1 MRKPATALLAW
12 LLTGFPTSAA
22 DRPEGR
28 SFATR
33 SVTVARHGM
42 VAAAHPLAVQV
53 GVDVL
58 KRRGSAVDAAIAV
71 NAALGLMEPTSC
83 GLGGDLFAM
92 VWDPATG
99 KLYGLNG
106 SGRAPLALTP
116 DKVTAL
122 PDGTIEPYSP
132 YAWTVPGCADAW
144 FELHRRFGRLPMKD
158 LLAPTIAYARE
169 GAPVP
174 QVIAGSWA
182 RSLARFKEKPGFA
195 EVFMPDGRAPAEGEP
210 FANPALAHTLE
221 LLAAGGRDAYYRGEI
236 AEKIV
241 AFSQNI
247 GGFFSKEDFARHSS
261 EWQEPISTT
270 YRGVTLWEL
279 PPNGQGL
286 AALEMLNII
295 EGFDLKSLG
304 RDDPDFWHVLVEAK
318 KLAFADRAAYYADPA
333 FSPAPVAALLDKTYA
348 ERQAKRIDMKRAAK
362 SVEPGNPALQ
372 HGDTTFLV
380 TADERG
386 MMVAL
391 IQSNYTGFGSGYV
404 IPELGFG
411 LQDRGALFS
420 LQASHPNVL
429 APGKRPFHTIIPAFL
444 GRGGIPDTAFGVMGG
459 DMQPQGHVQIVV
471 NLVDF
476 GMNLQEAGDAPR
488 FYHTD
493 DSEPTGTV
501 MNDGGILSLESGVPQ
516 DVRQALIRRGHKLV
530 ESNGIV
536 FGGYQAI
543 FRDPKTGVLFG
554 ASESRKDGFAAGY

>member
-1 MRKPATALLAW
+1 MRRPALILLA
-12 LLTGFPTSAA
+12 LGLTGLPAIAA

-33 SVTVARHGM
+33 SVTLARHGI
-42 VAAAHPLAVQV
+42 VAAAHPVAVQV
-53 GVDVL
+53 GL
-58 KRRGSAVDAAIAV
+58 EILRRGGSAVDAAIAV
-71 NAALGLMEPTSC
+71 NAALSLMEPTSC

-106 SGRAPLALTP
+106 SGRAPLALTL
-116 DKVTAL
+116 DKVPPLA
-122 PDGTIEPYSP
+122 DGTMPVYSP

-144 FELHRRFGRLPMKD
+144 FELHERFGRLPMKD

-169 GAPVP
+169 GVPVP

-182 RSLARFKEKPGFA
+182 RSVARFKDKPGFA
-195 EVFMPDGRAPAEGEP
+195 EVFLPGGKAPAEGQP
-210 FANPALAHTLE
+210 FANPALANTLE
-221 LLAAGGRDAYYRGEI
+221 LLAAGGRDAFYRGEI

-241 AFSQNI
+241 AYSRKE
-247 GGFFSKEDFARHSS
+247 GGFFSIEDFARHTS

-270 YRGVTLWEL
+270 YRGVTVWEL
-279 PPNGQGL
+279 PPNSQGL
-286 AALEMLNII
+286 AALEMLNIL
-295 EGFDLKSLG
+295 ERFDLKAMG
-304 RDDPDFWHVLVEAK
+304 RDSPDFWHVMVEAK
-318 KLAFADRAAYYADPA
+318 KLAFADRSAYYADPA
-333 FSPAPVAALLDKTYA
+333 FSPAPVAALLDKSYA

-372 HGDTTFLV
+372 RGDTTFLV

-411 LQDRGALFS
+411 IQDRGALFS
-420 LQASHPNVL
+420 LKAGHPNVL
-429 APGKRPFHTIIPAFL
+429 APGKRPFHTIIPAFM
-444 GRGGIPDTAFGVMGG
+444 GKDGVPEMAFGVMGG
-459 DMQPQGHVQIVV
+459 DMQPQGHAQIVV

-493 DSEPTGTV
+493 DSEPTGTA
-501 MNDGGILSLESGVPQ
+501 MTDGGVLNLESGPSQ
-516 DVRQALIRRGHKLV
+516 DVIQALLRRGHRIV
-530 ESNGIV
+530 AANGIV
-536 FGGYQAI
+536 FGGYQAVR
-543 FRDPKTGVLFG
+543 RDPKTGVLLG
-554 ASESRKDGFAAGY
+554 ASESRKDGFAAGF